1 MLLKDPEDIYRD
13 YERFLRKKD
22 FARAYQRLET
32 LSRELPEDDKLIER
46 LVGLCLTELQR
57 PDKAKH
63 WLKRLI
69 ALRSWWYDYLVLS
82 RVCVGLKD
90 LPQARNNLGKAKEL
104 LKNIPFS
111 TKNKKEAMKDCVA
124 VEELIDYVEHYG
136 RSKADSVFQENM
148 IHQPKSVDHFPVGAK
163 PVNRTL
169 NTSTPGKAFAQT
181 KIKNIQSSGSHP
193 KKERVESAVSPPIIQ
208 TIPVVPIQL
217 KLSPLVD
224 AALSLFQTTST
235 LSLQEAQLR
244 LDFEYLSLQEE
255 FNELL
260 CLNSIRGID
269 KYWYQIE
276 TVKKVLKYFHGRVLL
291 CDEVGL
297 GKTVEAGML
306 IKEYLVRRMAKN
318 VLILVPPALVS
329 QWQEEMTVK
338 FGLSFKTTEDPLL
351 ARDPENFWKTP
362 FLIASI
368 HTAKNERNM
377 ALISGQFYDIVVV
390 DEAHHLRNRT
400 TQAWHLVNAIQKK
413 FIFLLTATPIQ
424 NNLLE
429 LFNLITLLK
438 PGQFKTEKIFRKEF
452 LAKGDV
458 RAPANKEKLRE
469 VLQEVMIRN
478 TRSAIDLKLP
488 RRFAVTMRLTPTE
501 NEQKVYA
508 WLNDYTRRNPFKKPM
523 INLLLKEAGSSFFA
537 LRESLLKMIPDN
549 LDHQILDA
557 LRADQDIA
565 KGQALID
572 IMTKNK
578 TAKKIIFTQYYRSM
592 DYITACLSKE
602 NIPYVVF
609 RGDMTSSQKDD
620 AIRQFKEQVDVIVST
635 ESGGEGRNLQFCGT
649 IINFDLPW
657 NPMRIEQRIGRLH
670 RIGQTQ
676 DIFVFN
682 LSVRGTIEDYI
693 IDILDNKINMFEM
706 VIGEI
711 EPILGSVGQDQDF
724 EDVIMDIWM
733 NSQDPAD
740 LARKMESLGD
750 EIFKAKEEYIQTKK
764 LDQNLL
770 GDDYQT

>member
-1 MLLKDPEDIYRD
+1 MLLKDPEDIYHD

-32 LSRELPEDDKLIER
+32 LSRELPKDEDLMQR
-46 LVGLCLTELQR
+46 LVEVCLTGLQR

-69 ALRSWWYDYLVLS
+69 AVRSLWCDYLMLS
-82 RVCVGLKD
+82 RVCVDLKD
-90 LPQARNNLGKAKEL
+90 LPQAKENLKKAKDL
-104 LKNIPFS
+104 LKKASFS
-111 TKNKKEAMKDCVA
+111 TKDKKEAMKNCTA
-124 VEELIDYVEHYG
+124 VEELISYIEHCEQQ
-136 RSKADSVFQENM
+136 KVNPAFQETI
-148 IHQPKSVDHFPVGAK
+148 IHQPKSVGNSSTGIK
-163 PVNRTL
+163 PVHRTL
-169 NTSTPGKAFAQT
+169 NTSSSVKPVVQT
-181 KIKNIQSSGSHP
+181 KIKNIQPSGSHP
-193 KKERVESAVSPPIIQ
+193 KKGSVESAVPPPPIQ
-208 TIPVVPIQL
+208 TVPFVPIQL
-217 KLSPLVD
+217 RCSPLVD
-224 AALSLFQTTST
+224 AALSLFQTMPT
-235 LSLQEAQLR
+235 LSLQEARLR
-244 LDFEYLSLQEE
+244 LDFEHLSMQEE

-306 IKEYLVRRMAKN
+306 IKEYLIRHMAKN

-329 QWQEEMTVK
+329 QWQEEMAVK

-368 HTAKNERNM
+368 HTAKNEKNM
-377 ALISGQFYDIVVV
+377 ALITGQFYDIVVV

-400 TQAWHLVNAIQKK
+400 TQVWQLVNAIQKK
-413 FIFLLTATPIQ
+413 FIFLLTATPVQ

-458 RAPANKEKLRE
+458 RTPANKEKLRE

-501 NEQKVYA
+501 NEKKVYA
-508 WLNDYTRRNPFKKPM
+508 WLNDYMRQNPFKKPM

-537 LRESLLKMIPDN
+537 LRESLLKMIPDS
-549 LDHQILDA
+549 LDREILDA

-565 KGQALID
+565 KGQALVD

-592 DYITACLSKE
+592 DYITACLTRE
-602 NIPYVVF
+602 GIPHAVF
-609 RGDMTSSQKDD
+609 RGDMTSSQKDK
-620 AIRQFKEQVDVIVST
+620 AIQQFKESVDVIIST
-635 ESGGEGRNLQFCGT
+635 ESGGEGRNLQFCST

-711 EPILGSVGQDQDF
+711 EPILGSLGQDQDF

-733 NSQDPAD
+733 NSKNPDD
-740 LARKMESLGD
+740 LAQKMESLGD
-750 EIFKAKEEYIQTKK
+750 EVFKAKEEYIQTKK
-764 LDQNLL
+764 LDQNLF